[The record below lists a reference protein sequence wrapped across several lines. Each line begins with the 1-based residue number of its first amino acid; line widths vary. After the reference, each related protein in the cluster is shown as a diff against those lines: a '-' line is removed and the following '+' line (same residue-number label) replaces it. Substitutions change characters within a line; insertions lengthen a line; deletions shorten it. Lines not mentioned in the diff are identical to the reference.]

1 VPALFEQGW
10 ILPAVCSSA
19 CDGRGFAVRRLF
31 LTSFFFSM
39 LFILGFLAAKAQSGS
54 YRVDL
59 SSWVLLAMILTW
71 ASLSLFSWWGLGSGR
86 RTLIA
91 RIWLAL
97 MSCVVPYTVLDVG
110 LGLVLIEKLKSIE
123 FHDERVTVFR
133 SVLNKLSGSVRKS
146 PGRSSVCLSGV

>member
-1 VPALFEQGW
+1 VPALFEQSR
-10 ILPAVCSSA
+10 ILPVVCSSA
-19 CDGRGFAVRRLF
+19 CDERGLAVRRLF
-31 LTSFFFSM
+31 LTSFLLSI
-39 LFILGFLAAKAQSGS
+39 LLILGFLAAKAQSGS
-54 YRVDL
+54 YPLGL
-59 SSWVLLAMILTW
+59 SSWVLLALILTW

-91 RIWLAL
+91 RVWLGL

-123 FHDERVTVFR
+123 IHDERVTVFR

-146 PGRSSVCLSGV
+146 PGR

>member
-1 VPALFEQGW
+1 
-10 ILPAVCSSA
+10 
-19 CDGRGFAVRRLF
+19 
-31 LTSFFFSM
+31 LTSFLLSI
-39 LFILGFLAAKAQSGS
+39 LLILGILAAKAQSGS
-54 YRVDL
+54 YRLDL
-59 SSWVLLAMILTW
+59 SSWVLLAMNLTW
-71 ASLSLFSWWGLGSGR
+71 ASLSLFSWLGLGSGR

-97 MSCVVPYTVLDVG
+97 MSCVGPYTVLDVG

-146 PGRSSVCLSGV
+146 PGRGSVCLSGV